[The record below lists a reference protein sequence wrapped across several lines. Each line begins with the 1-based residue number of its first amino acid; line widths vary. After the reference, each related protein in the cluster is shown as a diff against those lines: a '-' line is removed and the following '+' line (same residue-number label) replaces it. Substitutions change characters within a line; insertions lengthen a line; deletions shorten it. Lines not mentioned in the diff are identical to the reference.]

1 MAINNCS
8 KSFIDQV
15 YRAFSLTWPVSML
28 INWNKRNYLH
38 EKRVQLPED
47 FLVHQHGRRFI
58 VLEHQYGRCDV
69 MWKRSVRSIWLDI
82 VSFFFASLL
91 TLTSSQSIKKKKK
104 NLTNSQPSWPL
115 AWSITNISSFFAL
128 EYEALDQE
136 LDQLNSCLD
145 ELETWNDS
153 LNSRIKDLLENMQK
167 AREEGRAMI
176 GLGSKNTWRRFMQCW
191 VMLNVRSRCLRATCK
206 VLNVM

>member
-8 KSFIDQV
+8 KSFIDQA

-38 EKRVQLPED
+38 EKRVKLPED
-47 FLVHQHGRRFI
+47 FLGTPTWPPFHCFGTPIWPLWRHVKTLCSVNMVGYCLLLFCIFI
-58 VLEHQYGRCDV
+58 D
-69 MWKRSVRSIWLDI
+69 LDF
-82 VSFFFASLL
+82 V
-91 TLTSSQSIKKKKK
+91 SIKKKKK
-104 NLTNSQPSWPL
+104 NSTNSQPSWPL
-115 AWSITNISSFFAL
+115 AWSITNISSFFAS

-176 GLGSKNTWRRFMQCW
+176 GLGSKNTWRRFMQCS
-191 VMLNVRSRCLRATCK
+191 VMLNVRSRYLRATFK

>member
-1 MAINNCS
+1 MGSSCVLGISHIIPTRKKVLLLAINNNCN

-15 YRAFSLTWPVSML
+15 YSVNVAGYCLLLFCIFIDL
-28 INWNKRNYLH
+28 
-38 EKRVQLPED
+38 D
-47 FLVHQHGRRFI
+47 FV
-58 VLEHQYGRCDV
+58 
-69 MWKRSVRSIWLDI
+69 
-82 VSFFFASLL
+82 
-91 TLTSSQSIKKKKK
+91 SIKKKKK
-104 NLTNSQPSWPL
+104 NSTNSQPSWPL
-115 AWSITNISSFFAL
+115 AWSITNISSFFAS

-176 GLGSKNTWRRFMQCW
+176 GLGSKNTWRRFMQCS
-191 VMLNVRSRCLRATCK
+191 VMLNVRSRYLRATCK